1 MEYFVSQN
9 EAMLIPLGVSC
20 LFGNGGFPTT
30 LVNG

>member
-9 EAMLIPLGVSC
+9 EAMLIHLGVSC
-20 LFGNGGFPTT
+20 LFGNGSFPTT

>member
-9 EAMLIPLGVSC
+9 EAMLMHFGVSC
-20 LFGNGGFPTT
+20 LFRNGGFPTT